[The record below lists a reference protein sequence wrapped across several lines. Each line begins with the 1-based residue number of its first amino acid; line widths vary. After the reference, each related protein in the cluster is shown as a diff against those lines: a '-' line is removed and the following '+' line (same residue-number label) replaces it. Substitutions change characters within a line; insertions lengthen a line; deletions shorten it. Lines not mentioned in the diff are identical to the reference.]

1 MIEPKSQTLKPL
13 NELRKPRFR
22 HLLGIEPLEAWEI
35 WSFLQAAA
43 FFKQQLLSNS
53 KPQIPNSLS
62 GKSLVTLF
70 YEPSTRTRTSFEMA
84 ARKLGMGVTHIAVA
98 AASVVKGE
106 SLKDTILTLHAL
118 GYDAFVI
125 RHSHS
130 GAPHFV
136 ARVLEER
143 ARQTD
148 GKVPSVLNAGDGM
161 HEHPTQALLDLLT
174 MWEVFGRI
182 EGLKVAFVG
191 DILHSRVARSGMW
204 ALLKLGAEVRFVG
217 PPTMV
222 PEEFAAFGVRIC
234 RTLPEAVRDVD
245 VVYLLRLQ
253 LERQQAGLFPSISE
267 YHRLF
272 GMDLPKLKELCPQ
285 ALVMHPGPMNR
296 GVEIASDLADSDKA
310 RILDQVTNGV
320 AVRMAVLWLLLSD
333 QHTAEGH

>member
-1 MIEPKSQTLKPL
+1 
-13 NELRKPRFR
+13 
-22 HLLGIEPLEAWEI
+22 
-35 WSFLQAAA
+35 
-43 FFKQQLLSNS
+43 
-53 KPQIPNSLS
+53 
-62 GKSLVTLF
+62 
-70 YEPSTRTRTSFEMA
+70 MA

-106 SLKDTILTLHAL
+106 SLKDTVLTLYAL

-143 ARQTD
+143 ARQTN

-222 PEEFAAFGVRIC
+222 PEGFATFGVRIC
-234 RTLPEAVRDVD
+234 RTLPEAVRDAD

-253 LERQQAGLFPSISE
+253 LERQQAGLFPSINE

-272 GMDLPKLKELCPQ
+272 GMDLRKLQELCPQ

-296 GVEIASDLADSDKA
+296 GVEIASDLADSEKA

-320 AVRMAVLWLLLSD
+320 AVRMAVLWLLLS
-333 QHTAEGH
+333 E

>member
-1 MIEPKSQTLKPL
+1 MTEVKTQPITSLEDVP
-13 NELRKPRFR
+13 KPRFR

-35 WSFLQAAA
+35 WSFLHAAA
-43 FFKQQLLSNS
+43 FFKRYLQIS
-53 KPQIPNSLS
+53 PQSSVPNSLT

-106 SLKDTILTLHAL
+106 SLKDTVLTLYAL

-143 ARQTD
+143 ARQTN

-222 PEEFAAFGVRIC
+222 PEGFTTFGVRIC
-234 RTLPEAVRDVD
+234 RTLPEAVRDAD

-253 LERQQAGLFPSISE
+253 LERQQAGLFPSINE

-272 GMDLPKLKELCPQ
+272 GMDLRKLQELCPQ

-296 GVEIASDLADSDKA
+296 GVEITSDLADSEKA
-310 RILDQVTNGV
+310 RILDQVTNGI
-320 AVRMAVLWLLLSD
+320 AVRMAVLWLLLS
-333 QHTAEGH
+333 E

>member
-1 MIEPKSQTLKPL
+1 MTEVKTQPITSLEDVP
-13 NELRKPRFR
+13 KPRFR
-22 HLLGIEPLEAWEI
+22 HLLGIELLEAWEI
-35 WSFLQAAA
+35 WSFLHAAA
-43 FFKQQLLSNS
+43 FFKRYL
-53 KPQIPNSLS
+53 QISSHSSVPNSLT

-106 SLKDTILTLHAL
+106 SLKDTVLTLYAL

-143 ARQTD
+143 ARQTN

-222 PEEFAAFGVRIC
+222 PEGFATFGVRIC
-234 RTLPEAVRDVD
+234 RTLPEAVRDAD

-253 LERQQAGLFPSISE
+253 LERQQAGLFPSINE

-272 GMDLPKLKELCPQ
+272 GMDLRKLQELCPQ
-285 ALVMHPGPMNR
+285 ALVMHPGTDEPR
-296 GVEIASDLADSDKA
+296 
-310 RILDQVTNGV
+310 R
-320 AVRMAVLWLLLSD
+320 
-333 QHTAEGH
+333 

>member
-1 MIEPKSQTLKPL
+1 MTEVKTQPITSLEDVP
-13 NELRKPRFR
+13 KPRFR
-22 HLLGIEPLEAWEI
+22 HLLGIELLEAWEI
-35 WSFLQAAA
+35 WSFLHAAA
-43 FFKQQLLSNS
+43 FFKRYLQIS
-53 KPQIPNSLS
+53 PQSSVPNSLT

-106 SLKDTILTLHAL
+106 SLKDTVLTLYAL

-143 ARQTD
+143 ARQTN

-174 MWEVFGRI
+174 MWEVFGHI
-182 EGLKVAFVG
+182 EVLKVAFVG

-222 PEEFAAFGVRIC
+222 PEGFTTFGVRIC
-234 RTLPEAVRDVD
+234 RTLPEAVRDAD

-253 LERQQAGLFPSISE
+253 LERQQAGLFPSINE

-272 GMDLPKLKELCPQ
+272 GMDLRKLQELCPQ

-296 GVEIASDLADSDKA
+296 GVEIASDLADSEKA

-320 AVRMAVLWLLLSD
+320 AVRMAVLWLLLS
-333 QHTAEGH
+333 E

>member
-1 MIEPKSQTLKPL
+1 MTEVKTQPVTSLEDVP
-13 NELRKPRFR
+13 KPRFR

-35 WSFLQAAA
+35 WSFLHAAA
-43 FFKQQLLSNS
+43 FFKRYLQIS
-53 KPQIPNSLS
+53 PQSSVPNSLT

-106 SLKDTILTLHAL
+106 SLKDTVLTLYAL

-143 ARQTD
+143 ARQTN

-182 EGLKVAFVG
+182 KGLKVAFVG

-222 PEEFAAFGVRIC
+222 SEGFTTFGVRIC
-234 RTLPEAVRDVD
+234 RTLPEAVRDAD

-253 LERQQAGLFPSISE
+253 LERQQAGLFPSINE

-272 GMDLPKLKELCPQ
+272 GMDLCKLQELCPQ

-296 GVEIASDLADSDKA
+296 GVEIASDLADSEKA
-310 RILDQVTNGV
+310 RILDQVTNGI
-320 AVRMAVLWLLLSD
+320 AVRMAVLWLLLS
-333 QHTAEGH
+333 E

>member
-1 MIEPKSQTLKPL
+1 MVEPKLQVPTSLD
-13 NELRKPRFR
+13 ELPKPRFR

-43 FFKQQLLSNS
+43 FFKAHLQTS
-53 KPQIPNSLS
+53 PQSQVPSPLS

-98 AASVVKGE
+98 VASVVKGE
-106 SLKDTILTLHAL
+106 SLKDTALTLHAL

-125 RHSHS
+125 RHAHS

-143 ARQTD
+143 ARQTN

-222 PEEFAAFGVRIC
+222 PEQFEAFGVRIC
-234 RTLPEAVRDVD
+234 RNLPDAVRDVD

-253 LERQQAGLFPSISE
+253 LERQQAGLFPSVNE

-272 GMDLPKLKELCPQ
+272 GMDLRKLQELCPQ

-320 AVRMAVLWLLLSD
+320 AVRMAVLWLLLS
-333 QHTAEGH
+333 ES

>member
-1 MIEPKSQTLKPL
+1 MTEVKTQPITSLEDVP
-13 NELRKPRFR
+13 KPRFR

-35 WSFLQAAA
+35 WSFLHAAA
-43 FFKQQLLSNS
+43 FFKRYLQIS
-53 KPQIPNSLS
+53 PQSSIPNSLT

-106 SLKDTILTLHAL
+106 SLKDTVLTLYAL

-143 ARQTD
+143 ARQTN
-148 GKVPSVLNAGDGM
+148 GKVSSVLNAGDGM

-174 MWEVFGRI
+174 MWEIFGRI

-222 PEEFAAFGVRIC
+222 PEGFTTFGVRIC
-234 RTLPEAVRDVD
+234 RTLPEAVRDAD

-253 LERQQAGLFPSISE
+253 LERQQAGLFPSINE

-272 GMDLPKLKELCPQ
+272 GMDLRKLQELCPQ

-296 GVEIASDLADSDKA
+296 GVEIASDLADSEKA

-320 AVRMAVLWLLLSD
+320 AVRMAVLWLLLS
-333 QHTAEGH
+333 E

>member
-1 MIEPKSQTLKPL
+1 MTETKTLPSL
-13 NELRKPRFR
+13 AELPKPRFR
-22 HLLGIEPLEAWEI
+22 HLLAIEPLEAWEI
-35 WSFLQAAA
+35 WSFLLAAA
-43 FFKQQLLSNS
+43 HFKRHLQTS
-53 KPQIPNSLS
+53 PQPPIPSPLT

-98 AASVVKGE
+98 NTSVAKGE
-106 SLKDTILTLHAL
+106 SLKDTALTLHAL

-125 RHSHS
+125 RHAHS

-136 ARVLEER
+136 ARVLEGR
-143 ARQTD
+143 ARQAN
-148 GKVPSVLNAGDGM
+148 GKVPKVINAGDGM

-174 MWEVFGRI
+174 MWEVFGHF

-222 PEEFAAFGVRIC
+222 PEEFSAFGVRIC
-234 RTLPEAVRDVD
+234 RTLSEAVHDAD

-253 LERQQAGLFPSISE
+253 LERQQAGLFPSINE

-272 GMDLPKLKELCPQ
+272 GMDLRKLQELCPQ

-296 GVEIASDLADSDKA
+296 GVEIASDLADSEKA
-310 RILDQVTNGV
+310 RILDQVTNGI
-320 AVRMAVLWLLLSD
+320 AVRMAVLWLLLS
-333 QHTAEGH
+333 E

>member
-1 MIEPKSQTLKPL
+1 MTEVKTQPIASLEDLP
-13 NELRKPRFR
+13 KPRFR

-35 WSFLQAAA
+35 WSFLRAAA
-43 FFKQQLLSNS
+43 FFKHHIQVS
-53 KPQIPNSLS
+53 PQSPIPSPLT

-106 SLKDTILTLHAL
+106 SLKDTVLTLHAL

-143 ARQTD
+143 ARQTN

-222 PEEFAAFGVRIC
+222 PEGFTTFGVCIC
-234 RTLPEAVRDVD
+234 RNLPEAVHDAD

-253 LERQQAGLFPSISE
+253 LERQQAGLFPSINE

-272 GMDLPKLKELCPQ
+272 GMDLRKLQELCPQ

-296 GVEIASDLADSDKA
+296 GVEIASDLADSEKA

-320 AVRMAVLWLLLSD
+320 AVRMAVLWLLLS
-333 QHTAEGH
+333 E

>member
-1 MIEPKSQTLKPL
+1 MTEVKTQPVTSLEDVP
-13 NELRKPRFR
+13 KPRFR

-35 WSFLQAAA
+35 WSFLHAAA
-43 FFKQQLLSNS
+43 FFKRYLQTSS
-53 KPQIPNSLS
+53 HSSVPNSLT

-106 SLKDTILTLHAL
+106 SLKDTVLTLYAL

-143 ARQTD
+143 ARQTN
-148 GKVPSVLNAGDGM
+148 GKVPSALNAGDGM

-174 MWEVFGRI
+174 MWEVFGHI

-222 PEEFAAFGVRIC
+222 PEGFATFGVRIC
-234 RTLPEAVRDVD
+234 RTLPEAVRDAD

-253 LERQQAGLFPSISE
+253 LERQQAGLFPSINE

-272 GMDLPKLKELCPQ
+272 GMDLRKLQELCPQ

-296 GVEIASDLADSDKA
+296 GVEIASDLADSEKA

-320 AVRMAVLWLLLSD
+320 AVRMAVLWLLLS
-333 QHTAEGH
+333 E

>member
-1 MIEPKSQTLKPL
+1 MTEVKTQPVTSLEDVP
-13 NELRKPRFR
+13 KPRFR

-35 WSFLQAAA
+35 WSFLHAAA
-43 FFKQQLLSNS
+43 FFKRYLQTSS
-53 KPQIPNSLS
+53 HSSVPNSLT

-106 SLKDTILTLHAL
+106 SLKDTVLTLYAL

-143 ARQTD
+143 ARQTN

-222 PEEFAAFGVRIC
+222 PEGFTTFGVRIC
-234 RTLPEAVRDVD
+234 RTLPEAVRDAD

-253 LERQQAGLFPSISE
+253 LERQQAGLFPSINE

-272 GMDLPKLKELCPQ
+272 GMDLRKLQELCPQ

-296 GVEIASDLADSDKA
+296 GVEIASDLADSEKA
-310 RILDQVTNGV
+310 RILDQVTNGI
-320 AVRMAVLWLLLSD
+320 AVRMAVLWLLLS
-333 QHTAEGH
+333 E

>member
-1 MIEPKSQTLKPL
+1 MVETKPQVPKSLE
-13 NELRKPRFR
+13 ELPKPRFR

-43 FFKQQLLSNS
+43 FFKTRLQTSPQSLL
-53 KPQIPNSLS
+53 PNLQ

-106 SLKDTILTLHAL
+106 SLKDTVLTLHAL

-136 ARVLEER
+136 ARALEER
-143 ARQTD
+143 ARQTN

-222 PEEFAAFGVRIC
+222 PEQFAAFGVRIC
-234 RTLPEAVRDVD
+234 KTLPEAVKDAD

-253 LERQQAGLFPSISE
+253 LERQQAGLFPSVNE

-272 GMDLPKLKELCPQ
+272 GMDLRKLYELCPQ

-296 GVEIASDLADSDKA
+296 GVEISSDLADSEKA

-320 AVRMAVLWLLLSD
+320 AVRMAVLWLLLS
-333 QHTAEGH
+333 ESP

>member
-1 MIEPKSQTLKPL
+1 MVETKVQVPTSLD
-13 NELRKPRFR
+13 ELPKPRFR

-35 WSFLQAAA
+35 WSFLHAAA
-43 FFKQQLLSNS
+43 FFKTHLQASQPSVSIPQL
-53 KPQIPNSLS
+53 Q

-106 SLKDTILTLHAL
+106 SLKDTVLTLYAL

-143 ARQTD
+143 ARQTN
-148 GKVPSVLNAGDGM
+148 GKIPSVLNAGDGM

-222 PEEFAAFGVRIC
+222 PEEFATFGVRIC
-234 RTLPEAVRDVD
+234 KTLPEAVSDVD

-253 LERQQAGLFPSISE
+253 LERQQAGLFPSVNE

-272 GMDLPKLKELCPQ
+272 GMDLGKLHDLCPQ

-296 GVEIASDLADSDKA
+296 GVEIASDLADSEKA

-320 AVRMAVLWLLLSD
+320 AVRMAVLWLLLSE
-333 QHTAEGH
+333 H

>member
-1 MIEPKSQTLKPL
+1 MTEVKTQPITSLEDVP
-13 NELRKPRFR
+13 KPRFR

-35 WSFLQAAA
+35 WSFLHAAA
-43 FFKQQLLSNS
+43 FFKRYLQIS
-53 KPQIPNSLS
+53 PQSSVPNSLT

-106 SLKDTILTLHAL
+106 SLKDTVLTLYAL

-143 ARQTD
+143 ARQTN

-222 PEEFAAFGVRIC
+222 PEGFPPLASASVEPCQRLSA
-234 RTLPEAVRDVD
+234 TLMSSTCCVCNWNASKRVC
-245 VVYLLRLQ
+245 
-253 LERQQAGLFPSISE
+253 FP
-267 YHRLF
+267 
-272 GMDLPKLKELCPQ
+272 
-285 ALVMHPGPMNR
+285 A
-296 GVEIASDLADSDKA
+296 
-310 RILDQVTNGV
+310 
-320 AVRMAVLWLLLSD
+320 
-333 QHTAEGH
+333 

>member
-1 MIEPKSQTLKPL
+1 MTEAKTLPSL
-13 NELRKPRFR
+13 VELPKPRFR
-22 HLLGIEPLEAWEI
+22 HLLGIELLEAWEI
-35 WSFLQAAA
+35 WSFLLAAVH
-43 FFKQQLLSNS
+43 FKRHLQTS
-53 KPQIPNSLS
+53 PQPPIPSPLT

-84 ARKLGMGVTHIAVA
+84 ARKLGMGVTHIAVTT
-98 AASVVKGE
+98 ASVAKGE
-106 SLKDTILTLHAL
+106 SLKDTALTLHAL

-125 RHSHS
+125 RHAHS

-143 ARQTD
+143 ARQTN

-182 EGLKVAFVG
+182 EGLRVAFVG

-222 PEEFAAFGVRIC
+222 PEQFSAFGVRIC
-234 RTLPEAVRDVD
+234 RNLPEAVKDAD

-253 LERQQAGLFPSISE
+253 LERQQAGLFPSVNE

-272 GMDLPKLKELCPQ
+272 GMDLRKLQELCPQ

-296 GVEIASDLADSDKA
+296 GVEISSDLADSDKA
-310 RILDQVTNGV
+310 RILDQVTNGI
-320 AVRMAVLWLLLSD
+320 AVRMAVLWLLLS
-333 QHTAEGH
+333 E

>member
-1 MIEPKSQTLKPL
+1 MTETKQQVPGSLE
-13 NELRKPRFR
+13 ELPKPRFR

-35 WSFLQAAA
+35 WSFLRAAS
-43 FFKQQLLSNS
+43 FFKRYLRSNLQPS
-53 KPQIPNSLS
+53 TPNPLT
-62 GKSLVTLF
+62 GKSIVTLF

-84 ARKLGMGVTHIAVA
+84 AKKLGMGVTHIAVA
-98 AASVVKGE
+98 TASVVKGE
-106 SLKDTILTLHAL
+106 SLKDTVLTLHAL

-125 RHSHS
+125 RHPHS

-136 ARVLEER
+136 AKVLEER
-143 ARQTD
+143 AQQIN

-174 MWEVFGRI
+174 MWEVFGHI

-204 ALLKLGAEVRFVG
+204 ALTKLGAEVRFTG
-217 PPTMV
+217 PPTMI
-222 PEEFAAFGVRIC
+222 PDEFAAFGVRIC
-234 RTLPEAVRDVD
+234 RTLAEAVRDAD

-253 LERQQAGLFPSISE
+253 LERQQAGLFPSVNE

-272 GMDLPKLKELCPQ
+272 GMDLRKVQDLCPQ
-285 ALVMHPGPMNR
+285 ALVMHPGPINR
-296 GVEIASDLADSDKA
+296 GVEIAPDLADSDKA

-320 AVRMAVLWLLLSD
+320 AVRMATLWLLV
-333 QHTAEGH
+333 GK

>member
-1 MIEPKSQTLKPL
+1 M
-13 NELRKPRFR
+13 
-22 HLLGIEPLEAWEI
+22 
-35 WSFLQAAA
+35 
-43 FFKQQLLSNS
+43 
-53 KPQIPNSLS
+53 
-62 GKSLVTLF
+62 
-70 YEPSTRTRTSFEMA
+70 
-84 ARKLGMGVTHIAVA
+84 
-98 AASVVKGE
+98 
-106 SLKDTILTLHAL
+106 
-118 GYDAFVI
+118 
-125 RHSHS
+125 
-130 GAPHFV
+130 

-143 ARQTD
+143 ARQTN

-174 MWEVFGRI
+174 MWEVFGHI

-222 PEEFAAFGVRIC
+222 PEGFATFGVRIC
-234 RTLPEAVRDVD
+234 RTLPEAVRDAD

-253 LERQQAGLFPSISE
+253 LERQQAGLFPSINE

-272 GMDLPKLKELCPQ
+272 GMDLRKLQELCPQ

-296 GVEIASDLADSDKA
+296 GVEIASDLADSEKA

-320 AVRMAVLWLLLSD
+320 AVRMAVLWLLLS
-333 QHTAEGH
+333 E

>member
-1 MIEPKSQTLKPL
+1 MAETTLQMVATLADVP
-13 NELRKPRFR
+13 KPRFR

-35 WSFLQAAA
+35 WSFLRAAT
-43 FFKQQLLSNS
+43 FFKQFLNTD
-53 KPQIPNSLS
+53 PQSPPPNLQ

-84 ARKLGMGVTHIAVA
+84 ARKLGMGVTHIAIA
-98 AASVVKGE
+98 AASVAKGE
-106 SLKDTILTLHAL
+106 SLKDTVLTLNAL

-125 RHSHS
+125 RHPHS

-136 ARVLEER
+136 ARVLKER
-143 ARQTD
+143 ARQTN

-174 MWEVFGRI
+174 MWEMFGRI
-182 EGLKVAFVG
+182 EGLRVAFVG

-204 ALLKLGAEVRFVG
+204 ALLKLGAEVRFIG

-234 RTLPEAVRDVD
+234 RTLPEAIQDAD

-272 GMDLPKLKELCPQ
+272 GMDLRKLQKLCPH

-296 GVEIASDLADSDKA
+296 GVEIASELADSEKA

-320 AVRMAVLWLLLSD
+320 AVRMAVLWLLLS
-333 QHTAEGH
+333 E

>member
-1 MIEPKSQTLKPL
+1 MTEVKTQPITSLEDVP
-13 NELRKPRFR
+13 KPRFR

-35 WSFLQAAA
+35 WSFLHAAA
-43 FFKQQLLSNS
+43 FFKRYLQIS
-53 KPQIPNSLS
+53 PQSSVPNSLT

-106 SLKDTILTLHAL
+106 SLKDTVLTLYAL

-143 ARQTD
+143 ARQTN

-222 PEEFAAFGVRIC
+222 PEGFATFGVRIC
-234 RTLPEAVRDVD
+234 RTLPEAVRDAD

-253 LERQQAGLFPSISE
+253 LERQQAGLFPSINE

-272 GMDLPKLKELCPQ
+272 GMDLRKLQELCPQ

-296 GVEIASDLADSDKA
+296 GVEITSDLADSEKA
-310 RILDQVTNGV
+310 RILDQVTNGI
-320 AVRMAVLWLLLSD
+320 AVRMAVLWLLLS
-333 QHTAEGH
+333 E

>member
-1 MIEPKSQTLKPL
+1 MTEVKTQPITSLEDVP
-13 NELRKPRFR
+13 KPRFR

-35 WSFLQAAA
+35 WSFLHAAA
-43 FFKQQLLSNS
+43 FFKRYLQIS
-53 KPQIPNSLS
+53 PQSSIPNSLT

-106 SLKDTILTLHAL
+106 SLKDTVLTLYAI

-143 ARQTD
+143 ARQTN

-174 MWEVFGRI
+174 MWEIFGRI

-222 PEEFAAFGVRIC
+222 PEGFTTFGVRIC
-234 RTLPEAVRDVD
+234 RTLPEAVHDAD

-253 LERQQAGLFPSISE
+253 LERQQAGLFPSINE

-272 GMDLPKLKELCPQ
+272 GMDLRKLQELCPQ

-296 GVEIASDLADSDKA
+296 GVEIASDLADSEKA

-320 AVRMAVLWLLLSD
+320 AVRMAVLWLLLS
-333 QHTAEGH
+333 E

>member
-1 MIEPKSQTLKPL
+1 MTEVKTQPVTSLEDVP
-13 NELRKPRFR
+13 KPRFR

-35 WSFLQAAA
+35 WSFLHAAA
-43 FFKQQLLSNS
+43 FFKRYLQTSS
-53 KPQIPNSLS
+53 HSSVPNSLT

-106 SLKDTILTLHAL
+106 SLKDTVLTLYAL

-143 ARQTD
+143 ARQTN

-204 ALLKLGAEVRFVG
+204 ALLKLRAEVRFVG

-222 PEEFAAFGVRIC
+222 PEGFTTFGVRIC
-234 RTLPEAVRDVD
+234 RTLPEAVRDAD

-253 LERQQAGLFPSISE
+253 LERQQAGLFPSINE

-272 GMDLPKLKELCPQ
+272 GMDLRKLQELCPQ

-296 GVEIASDLADSDKA
+296 GVEIASDLADSEKA

-320 AVRMAVLWLLLSD
+320 AVRMAVLWLLLS
-333 QHTAEGH
+333 E

>member
-1 MIEPKSQTLKPL
+1 MTEVKTQPVTSLEDVP
-13 NELRKPRFR
+13 KPRFR

-35 WSFLQAAA
+35 WSFLHAAA
-43 FFKQQLLSNS
+43 FFKRYLQTSS
-53 KPQIPNSLS
+53 HSSVPNSLT

-106 SLKDTILTLHAL
+106 SLKDTVLTLYAL

-143 ARQTD
+143 ARQTN

-174 MWEVFGRI
+174 MWEVFGHI

-222 PEEFAAFGVRIC
+222 PEGFATFGVRIC
-234 RTLPEAVRDVD
+234 RTLPEAVRDAD

-253 LERQQAGLFPSISE
+253 LERQQAGLFPSINE

-272 GMDLPKLKELCPQ
+272 GMDLRKLQELCPQ

-296 GVEIASDLADSDKA
+296 GVEIASDLADSEKA

-320 AVRMAVLWLLLSD
+320 AVRMAVLWLLLS
-333 QHTAEGH
+333 E

>member
-1 MIEPKSQTLKPL
+1 MTEVKTQPITSLEDVP
-13 NELRKPRFR
+13 KPRFR

-35 WSFLQAAA
+35 WSFLHAAA
-43 FFKQQLLSNS
+43 FFKRYLQIS
-53 KPQIPNSLS
+53 PQSSVPNSLT

-106 SLKDTILTLHAL
+106 SLKDTVLTLYAL

-125 RHSHS
+125 RHSNS

-143 ARQTD
+143 ARQTN
-148 GKVPSVLNAGDGM
+148 GKVPAVLNAGDGM

-222 PEEFAAFGVRIC
+222 PEGFATFGVRIC
-234 RTLPEAVRDVD
+234 RTLPEAVRDAD

-253 LERQQAGLFPSISE
+253 LERQQAGLFPSINE

-272 GMDLPKLKELCPQ
+272 GMDLRKLQELCPQ

-296 GVEIASDLADSDKA
+296 GVEIASDLAIAKKPASLIKSP
-310 RILDQVTNGV
+310 T
-320 AVRMAVLWLLLSD
+320 VLPSEWLSC
-333 QHTAEGH
+333 GCF

>member
-1 MIEPKSQTLKPL
+1 MTEVKTQPITSLEDVP
-13 NELRKPRFR
+13 KPRFR

-35 WSFLQAAA
+35 WSFLHAAA
-43 FFKQQLLSNS
+43 FFKRYL
-53 KPQIPNSLS
+53 QISSHSSVPNSLT

-106 SLKDTILTLHAL
+106 SLKDTVLTLYAL

-136 ARVLEER
+136 SRVLEER
-143 ARQTD
+143 AQQTN

-174 MWEVFGRI
+174 MWEVFGHI

-222 PEEFAAFGVRIC
+222 PEGFTTFGVRIC
-234 RTLPEAVRDVD
+234 RTLPEAVRDAD

-253 LERQQAGLFPSISE
+253 LERQQAGLFPSINE

-272 GMDLPKLKELCPQ
+272 GMDLRKLQELCPQ

-296 GVEIASDLADSDKA
+296 GVEIASDLADSEKA

-320 AVRMAVLWLLLSD
+320 AVRMAVLWLLLS
-333 QHTAEGH
+333 E

>member
-1 MIEPKSQTLKPL
+1 MTEVKTQPITSLEDVP
-13 NELRKPRFR
+13 KPRFR
-22 HLLGIEPLEAWEI
+22 HLLAIEPLEVWEI
-35 WSFLQAAA
+35 WSFLHAAA
-43 FFKQQLLSNS
+43 FFKRYLQIS
-53 KPQIPNSLS
+53 PQSSVPNSLT

-106 SLKDTILTLHAL
+106 SLKDTVLTLYAL

-143 ARQTD
+143 ARQTN

-174 MWEVFGRI
+174 MWEVFGHI

-222 PEEFAAFGVRIC
+222 PEGFATFGVRIC
-234 RTLPEAVRDVD
+234 RTLPEAVRDAD

-253 LERQQAGLFPSISE
+253 LERQQAGLFPSINE

-272 GMDLPKLKELCPQ
+272 GMDLRKLQELCPQ

-296 GVEIASDLADSDKA
+296 GVEIASDLADSEKA
-310 RILDQVTNGV
+310 RILDQVTNGI
-320 AVRMAVLWLLLSD
+320 AVRMAVLWLLLS
-333 QHTAEGH
+333 E

>member
-1 MIEPKSQTLKPL
+1 
-13 NELRKPRFR
+13 
-22 HLLGIEPLEAWEI
+22 
-35 WSFLQAAA
+35 
-43 FFKQQLLSNS
+43 
-53 KPQIPNSLS
+53 
-62 GKSLVTLF
+62 
-70 YEPSTRTRTSFEMA
+70 
-84 ARKLGMGVTHIAVA
+84 
-98 AASVVKGE
+98 
-106 SLKDTILTLHAL
+106 
-118 GYDAFVI
+118 
-125 RHSHS
+125 
-130 GAPHFV
+130 
-136 ARVLEER
+136 RVLEER
-143 ARQTD
+143 ARQTN

-222 PEEFAAFGVRIC
+222 PEGFTTFGVRIC
-234 RTLPEAVRDVD
+234 RTLPEAVRDAD

-253 LERQQAGLFPSISE
+253 LERQQAGLFPSINE

-272 GMDLPKLKELCPQ
+272 GMDLRKLQELCPQ

-296 GVEIASDLADSDKA
+296 GVEIASDLADSEKA

-320 AVRMAVLWLLLSD
+320 AVRMAVLWLLLS
-333 QHTAEGH
+333 E

>member
-1 MIEPKSQTLKPL
+1 MTEVKTQPVTSLEDVP
-13 NELRKPRFR
+13 KPRFR

-35 WSFLQAAA
+35 WSFLHAAA
-43 FFKQQLLSNS
+43 FFKRYLQVS
-53 KPQIPNSLS
+53 PQSSVPNSLT

-106 SLKDTILTLHAL
+106 SLKDTVLTLYAI

-143 ARQTD
+143 ARQTN

-174 MWEVFGRI
+174 MWEIFGRI

-222 PEEFAAFGVRIC
+222 PEGFTTFGVRIC
-234 RTLPEAVRDVD
+234 RTLPEAVHDAD

-253 LERQQAGLFPSISE
+253 LERQQAGLFPSINE

-272 GMDLPKLKELCPQ
+272 GMDLRKLQELCPQ

-296 GVEIASDLADSDKA
+296 GVEIASDLADSEKA

-320 AVRMAVLWLLLSD
+320 AVRMAILWLLLS
-333 QHTAEGH
+333 E